1 MDFFFIIKVSLLLG
15 FINRITLTL
24 IYIYC
29 SEKGNSIIMNNIY
42 DLFFGVIIYI
52 IYNEEKYEKFKYILV
67 YRAAIKLRTMS
78 ATLLD
83 TASVF
88 FFTKNTMYIVYD
100 TFRLSLDT
108 GLWCTP
114 EFK

>member
-1 MDFFFIIKVSLLLG
+1 MIIFFFASSFTS
-15 FINRITLTL
+15 FISKKN
-24 IYIYC
+24 
-29 SEKGNSIIMNNIY
+29 
-42 DLFFGVIIYI
+42 
-52 IYNEEKYEKFKYILV
+52 EKFKYINYTSISSRHQITYDV
-67 YRAAIKLRTMS
+67 CNITR
-78 ATLLD
+78 LD

-88 FFTKNTMYIVYD
+88 FFRKNTMYIVYD